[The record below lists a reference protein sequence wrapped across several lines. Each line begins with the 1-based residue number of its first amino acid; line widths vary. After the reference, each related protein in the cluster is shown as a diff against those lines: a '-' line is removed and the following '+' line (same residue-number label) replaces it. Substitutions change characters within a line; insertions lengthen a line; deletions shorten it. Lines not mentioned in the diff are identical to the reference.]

1 MSEYGRRSDKS
12 NRSDKTPSRRQQSA
26 KYTRTYSPSVK
37 RADAAPEE
45 ARPAVKRK
53 KRRSPL
59 KFAIGTLV
67 LTAVCTA
74 LIFAV
79 IFMAW
84 VNSSLK
90 GRTEVYI
97 DEFETAVSTELYYQ
111 DAETEEWVMYQT
123 LFMDGEDRIW
133 VGLDE
138 ISDHLEN
145 AAIAIED
152 KRFESHPG
160 VDLKSTVRAIVYTLT
175 GQSIQ
180 GGSTITQ
187 QTVKNVT
194 GDNQDTVLRKVK
206 EIYRALEMEKRY
218 EKDEILEAYLNEIFM
233 GQSCY
238 GVETASLRYFG
249 IHASELSIAQSA
261 SLISITN
268 NPSQFGPFEGEWSR
282 EQNRKRQMLVLEA
295 MLDQEMITEAEYT
308 AAVNEEVIFTN
319 GYSNVGTYHGEAIVD
334 TEELE
339 EESKPKPTSGYK
351 ARNSYFT
358 DAVIEDVAQALMDEF
373 GYNYET
379 AINKVY
385 GSGYKIYTTQ
395 NYEYQAIAEK
405 VYEDV
410 SNTPYSITKND
421 GSTEQLQGAM
431 TIIDPYTGYVV
442 AMVGGVGPKI
452 YDRGLNWATTYRPCG
467 SATKPISVYAPA
479 LDQGVITG
487 ASTVDDFPLWLLY
500 TSDDDDDTVD
510 PADPYKEGNPWPKN
524 DYSGFKGLSTIR
536 KALVRSMNTC
546 AVSVCNSLG
555 VWESY
560 DFMTSNLGFTTL
572 TQDDATAL
580 GAMAL
585 GGYSNGVT
593 TEEMAAAYA
602 AFVNEGIYT
611 KPRTF
616 TRVEDTNGRVVLENE
631 IDSHAAMKSSTAALM
646 NSILTDVVS
655 GGTGSGAYFSGMS
668 IAGKTGSTNELRD
681 RYFVGYTPYYV
692 GACWVGYES
701 NARISSGGTN
711 PAVNLWKKVME
722 EIHQD
727 LPNTGFFT
735 SSDLIK
741 VTVCSDSGMLAT
753 NLCEADPRGS
763 RARSEWVAVDNQP
776 QELCT
781 MHDGGHMLNYVRD
794 YFVNFPDVVAEDSDY
809 VQWGEPIGTPLDGSF
824 WPGMGFEDGEGYY
837 DVDEW
842 GNPIWIPGTPPEL
855 DDGTGEGDGTVD
867 NGGTGDDDSD
877 DEDGYSGEGDD
888 PNPDVSDFIQGLFG

>member
-1 MSEYGRRSDKS
+1 MRENDRRNSRGERSE
-12 NRSDKTPSRRQQSA
+12 NTPSRRQQSA
-26 KYTRTYSPSVK
+26 KYTKTYSP
-37 RADAAPEE
+37 APKGRPASAEE
-45 ARPAVKRK
+45 ARPTVKRK
-53 KRRSPL
+53 KRKAPW
-59 KFAIGTLV
+59 KFVIGTLV
-67 LTAVCTA
+67 LTAVCTV
-74 LIFAV
+74 LIFAI

-90 GRTEVYI
+90 GRAEVYI

-152 KRFESHPG
+152 KRFERHPG
-160 VDLKSTVRAIVYTLT
+160 VDLKSTIRAIVYTLS
-175 GQSIQ
+175 GRSIQ

-194 GDNQDTVLRKVK
+194 EDNQDTVLRKVT
-206 EIYRALEMEKRY
+206 EIYRALEMENRY
-218 EKDEILEAYLNEIFM
+218 EKDEILEAYLNEIFL
-233 GQSCY
+233 GQECY

-282 EQNRKRQMLVLEA
+282 EQNRKRQLLVLDA
-295 MLDQEMITEAEYT
+295 MLDQEMISEAEYE
-308 AAVNEEVIFTN
+308 AAVAEEVVFTN
-319 GYSNVGTYHGEAIVD
+319 GYSNTGNYYGEAIVD
-334 TEELE
+334 TEALE
-339 EESKPKPTSGYK
+339 EESKPQSTTSYTS
-351 ARNSYFT
+351 RNSYFT
-358 DAVIEDVAQALMDEF
+358 DAVIEDVAQALMDEY

-395 NYEYQAIAEK
+395 NYDYQQIAEK
-405 VYEDV
+405 VYEDL
-410 SNTPYSITKND
+410 SNTPYTITKND
-421 GSTEQLQGAM
+421 GTVEQLQGAM

-500 TSDDDDDTVD
+500 TGDDEDD
-510 PADPYKEGNPWPKN
+510 PLKEGTPWPKN

-546 AVSVCNSLG
+546 AVSVCNQLG

-585 GGYSNGVT
+585 GGYTNGVT

-616 TRVEDTNGRVVLENE
+616 TRVEDTNGNVVLEND

-655 GGTGSGAYFSGMS
+655 GGTGSGAYFSGMT
-668 IAGKTGSTNELRD
+668 IAGKTGSTNDLRD

-701 NARISSGGTN
+701 NARISSGGVN
-711 PAVNLWKKVME
+711 PAVALWKKVME

-727 LPNTGFFT
+727 LPNEKFF
-735 SSDLIK
+735 SCPDL
-741 VTVCSDSGMLAT
+741 VQVSVCSDSGMLAT
-753 NLCEADPRGS
+753 TLCETDPRGS
-763 RARSEWVAVDNQP
+763 RVRTEWVAVDNQP

-781 MHDGGHMLNYVRD
+781 MHTGGHMLNYTRD
-794 YFVNFPDVVAEDSDY
+794 YFVNFPDVVAEDSEY
-809 VQWGEPIGTPLDGSF
+809 VSWGEPIGTPLDGVL
-824 WPGMGFEDGEGYY
+824 WPGTGFGEDEGGYF

-842 GNPIWIPGTPPEL
+842 GNPIWVPGTPATPDSGTEP
-855 DDGTGEGDGTVD
+855 DDGGDTGGGDTTD
-867 NGGTGDDDSD
+867 DGGYTGNDDAP
-877 DEDGYSGEGDD
+877 GGWG
-888 PNPDVSDFIQGLFG
+888 DFIH

>member
-1 MSEYGRRSDKS
+1 MRENDRRNSRGERSE
-12 NRSDKTPSRRQQSA
+12 NTPSRRQQSA
-26 KYTRTYSPSVK
+26 KYTKTYSPAPKGRPAS
-37 RADAAPEE
+37 ADE
-45 ARPAVKRK
+45 ARPTVKRK
-53 KRRSPL
+53 KRKAPW

-67 LTAVCTA
+67 LTAVCTV
-74 LIFAV
+74 LIFAI

-90 GRTEVYI
+90 GRAEVYI

-133 VGLDE
+133 VSLDQ
-138 ISDHLEN
+138 IPDDLKK
-145 AAIAIED
+145 AAVAIED
-152 KRFESHPG
+152 KRFERHPG
-160 VDLKSTVRAIVYTLT
+160 VDLKSTIRAIVYTLT

-194 GDNQDTVLRKVK
+194 GDNQDTVLRKVT

-218 EKDEILEAYLNEIFM
+218 EKDEILEAYLNEIYM

-249 IHASELSIAQSA
+249 VHVDELSLAQCA

-282 EQNRKRQMLVLEA
+282 EQNRKRQLLVLDA
-295 MLDQEMITEAEYT
+295 MLDQEMISEAEYE
-308 AAVNEEVIFTN
+308 AAVAEEVVFTN
-319 GYSNVGTYHGEAIVD
+319 GYSNTGNHYGEAIVD
-334 TEELE
+334 TEALE
-339 EESKPKPTSGYK
+339 EESKPQSTTSYTS
-351 ARNSYFT
+351 RNSYFT
-358 DAVIEDVAQALMDEF
+358 DAVIEDVAQALMDEY

-395 NYEYQAIAEK
+395 NYDYQQIAEK
-405 VYEDV
+405 VYEDL
-410 SNTPYSITKND
+410 STTPYTIPKND
-421 GSTEQLQGAM
+421 GTVEQLQGAM

-500 TSDDDDDTVD
+500 TGDDEDD
-510 PADPYKEGNPWPKN
+510 PLKEGTPWPKN
-524 DYSGFKGLSTIR
+524 DYSGFKGLSTVR

-546 AVSVCNSLG
+546 AVSVCNQLG

-572 TQDDATAL
+572 TQDDATSL

-585 GGYSNGVT
+585 GGYTNGVT

-616 TRVEDTNGRVVLENE
+616 TRVEDTNGNVVLEND

-655 GGTGSGAYFSGMS
+655 GGTGSGAYFSGMT
-668 IAGKTGSTNELRD
+668 IAGKTGSTNDLRD

-701 NARISSGGTN
+701 NARISSGGVN
-711 PAVNLWKKVME
+711 PSVALWKKVME

-727 LPNTGFFT
+727 LPNEKFF
-735 SSDLIK
+735 SCPDL
-741 VTVCSDSGMLAT
+741 VQVSVCSDSGMLAT
-753 NLCEADPRGS
+753 TLCETDPRGS
-763 RARSEWVAVDNQP
+763 RVRTEWVAQDNQP

-781 MHDGGHMLNYVRD
+781 MHTGGHMLNYTRD
-794 YFVNFPDVVAEDSDY
+794 YFVNFPDVVAEDSQY
-809 VQWGEPIGTPLDGSF
+809 VAWGEPIGTPLDGML
-824 WPGMGFEDGEGYY
+824 WPGTGFGEDEGGYF

-842 GNPIWIPGTPPEL
+842 GNPIWVPGTPTTPDSGTEP
-855 DDGTGEGDGTVD
+855 DDGGDS
-867 NGGTGDDDSD
+867 GGGDTSDDGGYTGDDGGHSTP
-877 DEDGYSGEGDD
+877 GGWG
-888 PNPDVSDFIQGLFG
+888 DFIQ

>member
-1 MSEYGRRSDKS
+1 MRENDRRNSRGERSE
-12 NRSDKTPSRRQQSA
+12 KTPSRRQQSA
-26 KYTRTYSPSVK
+26 KYTRTYEPSSK
-37 RADAAPEE
+37 D
-45 ARPAVKRK
+45 RPAPAEEVRPTVKKKKRK
-53 KRRSPL
+53 SPW
-59 KFAIGTLV
+59 KFVIGTLV
-67 LTAVCTA
+67 LTAVCTV

-90 GRTEVYI
+90 GRAEVYI

-111 DAETEEWVMYQT
+111 DTETEEWVMYQT

-133 VGLDE
+133 VSLDQ
-138 ISDHLEN
+138 IPDDLKK

-152 KRFESHPG
+152 KRFERHPG
-160 VDLKSTVRAIVYTLT
+160 VDFKSTVRAIVYTLT
-175 GQSIQ
+175 GKSIQ

-218 EKDEILEAYLNEIFM
+218 EKDEILEAYLNEIYM

-249 IHASELSIAQSA
+249 VHVDELSLAQCA
-261 SLISITN
+261 SLISVTN

-282 EQNRKRQMLVLEA
+282 EQNRKRQMLVLDA
-295 MLDQEMITEAEYT
+295 MLDQEMISEAEYE
-308 AAVNEEVIFTN
+308 AAVAEEVVFTN
-319 GYSNVGTYHGEAIVD
+319 GYSNTGNYYGEAIVD
-334 TEELE
+334 TEALE
-339 EESKPKPTSGYK
+339 EENKPKPTTSYT

-358 DAVIEDVAQALMDEF
+358 DAVIEDVAQALMDEY

-395 NYEYQAIAEK
+395 NYEYQQIAEN
-405 VYEDV
+405 VYEDL
-410 SNTPYSITKND
+410 SNTPYTITKND
-421 GSTEQLQGAM
+421 GTVEQLQGAM
-431 TIIDPYTGYVV
+431 TIMDPYTGYVV

-479 LDQGVITG
+479 LDQGIITG

-500 TSDDDDDTVD
+500 TGDGGGDPDD
-510 PADPYKEGNPWPKN
+510 PRKEGTPWPKN

-546 AVSVCNSLG
+546 AVSVCNQLG

-585 GGYSNGVT
+585 GGYTNGVT
-593 TEEMAAAYA
+593 TEEMAAAYS

-611 KPRTF
+611 TPRTF
-616 TRVEDTNGRVVLENE
+616 TRVEDTNGNVVLENE

-655 GGTGSGAYFSGMS
+655 GGTGSGAYFSGMT
-668 IAGKTGSTNELRD
+668 IAGKTGSTNDLRD

-701 NARISSGGTN
+701 NARISSGGVN
-711 PAVNLWKKVME
+711 PSVALWKKVME

-727 LPNTGFFT
+727 LPNERFF
-735 SSDLIK
+735 SCPDL
-741 VTVCSDSGMLAT
+741 VQVSVCSDSGMLAT
-753 NLCEADPRGS
+753 TLCETDPRGS
-763 RARSEWVAVDNQP
+763 RVRSEWVAVDNQP

-781 MHDGGHMLNYVRD
+781 MHTGGHMLNYTRD
-794 YFVNFPDVVAEDSDY
+794 YFVNFPNVVAEDSQY
-809 VQWGEPIGTPLDGSF
+809 VPWGEPIGTPLDGTY
-824 WPGMGFEDGEGYY
+824 WPGTGFDEGEGGYY

-842 GNPIWIPGTPPEL
+842 GNPIWVPGTPTTPGSGTEPD
-855 DDGTGEGDGTVD
+855 DDGDTGG
-867 NGGTGDDDSD
+867 NTGNDPNST
-877 DEDGYSGEGDD
+877 D
-888 PNPDVSDFIQGLFG
+888 PNPDYSDFIRGLFG

>member
-1 MSEYGRRSDKS
+1 MRENDRRNSRGERSE
-12 NRSDKTPSRRQQSA
+12 NTPSRRQQSA
-26 KYTRTYSPSVK
+26 KYTKTYSPASK
-37 RADAAPEE
+37 GRTAPTEE
-45 ARPAVKRK
+45 TRPTVKRK
-53 KRRSPL
+53 KRKAPW

-67 LTAVCTA
+67 LTAVCTV

-84 VNSSLK
+84 INSSLK
-90 GRTEVYI
+90 GRAEVYI

-111 DAETEEWVMYQT
+111 DTETEEWVMYQT

-133 VGLDE
+133 VSLDQ
-138 ISDHLEN
+138 IPDDLKK

-160 VDLKSTVRAIVYTLT
+160 VDLKSTIRAIVYTLT

-194 GDNQDTVLRKVK
+194 GDNQDTVLRKVT
-206 EIYRALEMEKRY
+206 ESYRALEMEKRY
-218 EKDEILEAYLNEIFM
+218 EKDEILEAYLNEIYM

-249 IHASELSIAQSA
+249 VHVDELSLAQCA

-282 EQNRKRQMLVLEA
+282 EQNRKRQMLVLDA
-295 MLDQEMITEAEYT
+295 MLDQEMISEAEYE
-308 AAVNEEVIFTN
+308 AAVNEEVIYTN
-319 GYSNVGTYHGEAIVD
+319 GYSNTGNYYGEAIVD
-334 TEELE
+334 TEALE
-339 EESKPKPTSGYK
+339 EESKPQSTTSYTS
-351 ARNSYFT
+351 RNSYFT
-358 DAVIEDVAQALMDEF
+358 DAVIEDVAQALMDEY

-395 NYEYQAIAEK
+395 NYEYQQIAEK
-405 VYEDV
+405 VYEDL
-410 SNTPYSITKND
+410 SNTPYTITKND
-421 GSTEQLQGAM
+421 GTVEQLQGAM

-500 TSDDDDDTVD
+500 TGDDEDDPDD
-510 PADPYKEGNPWPKN
+510 PLKEGTPWPKN

-546 AVSVCNSLG
+546 AVSVCNQLG

-560 DFMTSNLGFTTL
+560 DFMTPNLGFTTL

-611 KPRTF
+611 TPRTF
-616 TRVEDTNGRVVLENE
+616 TRVEDTNGNVVLENE

-655 GGTGSGAYFSGMS
+655 GGTGSGAYFSGMT
-668 IAGKTGSTNELRD
+668 IAGKTGSTNDLRD

-701 NARISSGGTN
+701 NARISSGGVN
-711 PAVNLWKKVME
+711 PSVALWKKVME

-727 LPNTGFFT
+727 LPNEKFF
-735 SSDLIK
+735 SCPDL
-741 VTVCSDSGMLAT
+741 VQVSVCSDSGLLAT
-753 NLCEADPRGS
+753 TLCETDPRGS
-763 RARSEWVAVDNQP
+763 RVRTEWVAQDNQP

-781 MHDGGHMLNYVRD
+781 MHTGGHMLNYTRD
-794 YFVNFPDVVAEDSDY
+794 YFVNFPDVVAEDSEY
-809 VQWGEPIGTPLDGSF
+809 VSWGEPIGTPLDGVL
-824 WPGMGFEDGEGYY
+824 WPGTGFDEDEGGYY

-842 GNPIWIPGTPPEL
+842 GNPIWIPGTPTTP
-855 DDGTGEGDGTVD
+855 DSGTEPD
-867 NGGTGDDDSD
+867 NGGDTGGGDTTDDGGYTGDDGGHSAP
-877 DEDGYSGEGDD
+877 GGWGDF
-888 PNPDVSDFIQGLFG
+888 VQ

>member
-1 MSEYGRRSDKS
+1 MRENDRRNSRGERSE
-12 NRSDKTPSRRQQSA
+12 KTPSRRRQSA
-26 KYTRTYSPSVK
+26 KYTKTYSPAHKNRTVS
-37 RADAAPEE
+37 PEE
-45 ARPAVKRK
+45 AQPVVKRK
-53 KRRSPL
+53 KKKTPW

-67 LTAVCTA
+67 LTAVCTV
-74 LIFAV
+74 LVFAV

-84 VNSSLK
+84 INSSLK
-90 GRTEVYI
+90 GRAEVYI

-111 DAETEEWVMYQT
+111 DTETEEWVMYQT

-133 VGLDE
+133 VSLDQ
-138 ISDHLEN
+138 IPDDLKK

-160 VDLKSTVRAIVYTLT
+160 VDIKSTIRAIVYTLT
-175 GQSIQ
+175 GKSIQ

-194 GDNQDTVLRKVK
+194 GDNQDTVLRKVT

-218 EKDEILEAYLNEIFM
+218 EKDEILEAYLNEIYM

-249 IHASELSIAQSA
+249 VHVDELSLAQCA

-282 EQNRKRQMLVLEA
+282 EQNRKRQMLVLDA
-295 MLDQEMITEAEYT
+295 MLDQEMISEAEYE
-308 AAVNEEVIFTN
+308 AAVAEEVVYTN
-319 GYSNVGTYHGEAIVD
+319 GYSNTGNYYGEAIVD
-334 TEELE
+334 TEALE
-339 EESKPKPTSGYK
+339 EESKPQSTTSYTS
-351 ARNSYFT
+351 RNSYFT
-358 DAVIEDVAQALMDEF
+358 DAVIEDVAQALMDEY

-395 NYEYQAIAEK
+395 NYEYQQIAEK
-405 VYEDV
+405 VYEDL
-410 SNTPYSITKND
+410 SNTPYTITKND
-421 GSTEQLQGAM
+421 GTVEQLQGAM
-431 TIIDPYTGYVV
+431 TIMDPYTGHVV
-442 AMVGGVGPKI
+442 AMVGGVGPKL

-479 LDQGVITG
+479 LDQGIITG

-500 TSDDDDDTVD
+500 TGDDEEDEID
-510 PADPYKEGNPWPKN
+510 PNDPLKEGTPWPKN

-546 AVSVCNSLG
+546 AVSVCNQLG

-611 KPRTF
+611 TPRTF
-616 TRVEDTNGRVVLENE
+616 TRVEDTNGNVVLENE

-655 GGTGSGAYFSGMS
+655 GGTGSGAYFSGMT
-668 IAGKTGSTNELRD
+668 IAGKTGSTNDLRD

-701 NARISSGGTN
+701 NARISSGGVN
-711 PAVNLWKKVME
+711 PSVALWKKVME
-722 EIHQD
+722 EIHAD
-727 LPNTGFFT
+727 LPNEKFF
-735 SSDLIK
+735 SCPDL
-741 VTVCSDSGMLAT
+741 VQVSVCSDSGMLAT
-753 NLCEADPRGS
+753 TLCETDPRGS
-763 RARSEWVAVDNQP
+763 RVRSEWVAVDNQP

-781 MHDGGHMLNYVRD
+781 MHTGSHMLNYTRH
-794 YFVNFPDVVAEDSDY
+794 YFVNFPDVMAEDSQY
-809 VQWGEPIGTPLDGSF
+809 VQLGEPIGTPLSGIIWPDGS
-824 WPGMGFEDGEGYY
+824 GLGFGEDG
-837 DVDEW
+837 DVDEF
-842 GNPIWIPGTPPEL
+842 GNPILP
-855 DDGTGEGDGTVD
+855 
-867 NGGTGDDDSD
+867 NGGTTPDDGGATTPDAGGNGGYTGDDGGHSAP
-877 DEDGYSGEGDD
+877 GGWG
-888 PNPDVSDFIQGLFG
+888 DFIQ

>member
-1 MSEYGRRSDKS
+1 MSEYRRRDEGSS
-12 NRSDKTPSRRQQSA
+12 SRRQQSA
-26 KYTRTYSPSVK
+26 KHTRTYSSSPKGST
-37 RADAAPEE
+37 APAEE
-45 ARPAVKRK
+45 THPAVKRK
-53 KRRSPL
+53 KRKTPW
-59 KFAIGTLV
+59 KFVIGTLV
-67 LTAVCTA
+67 LTAACTA
-74 LIFAV
+74 LIFAF

-138 ISDHLEN
+138 IPQDLKD

-152 KRFESHPG
+152 KRFERHPG

-175 GQSIQ
+175 GKSVQ

-249 IHASELSIAQSA
+249 VHVNELSLAQCA

-282 EQNRKRQMLVLEA
+282 EQNRKRQLLVLDA
-295 MLDQEMITEAEYT
+295 MLDQDKITEEEYN
-308 AAVNEEVIFTN
+308 AAVAEEVIFTN
-319 GYSNVGTYHGEAIVD
+319 GYSNTGNYYGEAIVD
-334 TEELE
+334 TDELE
-339 EESKPKPTSGYK
+339 EEAKPAVTTAYK

-358 DAVIEDVAQALMDEF
+358 DAVIEDVAQALMDEY
-373 GYNYET
+373 GYDYDT

-405 VYEDV
+405 VYEDLG
-410 SNTPYSITKND
+410 NTPYTITKTD
-421 GSTEQLQGAM
+421 GTTEQLQGAM

-442 AMVGGVGPKI
+442 AMVGGVGEKI

-479 LDQGVITG
+479 LDAGVITG

-500 TSDDDDDTVD
+500 TGDDGGATD
-510 PADPYKEGNPWPKN
+510 PKDPFKEGTPWPKN
-524 DYSGFKGLSTIR
+524 DYSGFKGLSTVR

-546 AVSVCNSLG
+546 AVRVCNQLG

-585 GGYSNGVT
+585 GGYTNGVT

-602 AFVNEGIYT
+602 AFANEGIYT
-611 KPRTF
+611 RPRTF
-616 TRVEDTNGRVVLENE
+616 IRVEDTNGRVVLENE

-655 GGTGSGAYFSGMS
+655 GGTGSGAYFSGMT
-668 IAGKTGSTNELRD
+668 IAGKTGSTNDLRD

-701 NARISSGGTN
+701 NARISSGGVN
-711 PAVNLWKKVME
+711 PAVSLWKKVME
-722 EIHQD
+722 EIHSE
-727 LPNTGFFT
+727 LPNKKFFECP
-735 SSDLIK
+735 DLIQ
-741 VTVCSDSGMLAT
+741 VSVCSDSGMLAT
-753 NLCEADPRGS
+753 TLCEADSRGS
-763 RARSEWVAVDNQP
+763 RVRTEWVARDNQP

-781 MHDGGHMLNYVRD
+781 MHTGGHMLNYTRD
-794 YFVNFPDVVAEDSDY
+794 YFVNFPDVVAEDSQY
-809 VQWGEPIGTPLDGSF
+809 VSWGEPIGTPIDGMY
-824 WPGMGFEDGEGYY
+824 WPGMGFDEEDGFT

-842 GNPIWIPGTPPEL
+842 GNPISGGGTPAEPDE
-855 DDGTGEGDGTVD
+855 GED
-867 NGGTGDDDSD
+867 GTGDDPVTDPGSD
-877 DEDGYSGEGDD
+877 DDV
-888 PNPDVSDFIQGLFG
+888 PDVSDYLN

>member
-1 MSEYGRRSDKS
+1 MRENDRRNSRGERSE
-12 NRSDKTPSRRQQSA
+12 NTPSRRQQSA
-26 KYTRTYSPSVK
+26 KYTKTYSP
-37 RADAAPEE
+37 APKGRPASAEE
-45 ARPAVKRK
+45 ARPTVKRK
-53 KRRSPL
+53 KRKAPW
-59 KFAIGTLV
+59 KFVIGTLV
-67 LTAVCTA
+67 LTAVCTV
-74 LIFAV
+74 LIFAI

-90 GRTEVYI
+90 GRAEVYI

-152 KRFESHPG
+152 KRFERHPG
-160 VDLKSTVRAIVYTLT
+160 VDFKSTIRAIVYTLS
-175 GQSIQ
+175 GRSIQ

-194 GDNQDTVLRKVK
+194 EDNQDTVLRKVT
-206 EIYRALEMEKRY
+206 EIYRALEMENRY
-218 EKDEILEAYLNEIFM
+218 EKDEILEAYLNEIFL
-233 GQSCY
+233 GQECY

-282 EQNRKRQMLVLEA
+282 EQNRKRQLLVLDA
-295 MLDQEMITEAEYT
+295 MLDQEMISEAEYE
-308 AAVNEEVIFTN
+308 AAVAEEVVFTN
-319 GYSNVGTYHGEAIVD
+319 GYSNTGNYYGEAIVD
-334 TEELE
+334 TEALE
-339 EESKPKPTSGYK
+339 EESKPQSTTSYTS
-351 ARNSYFT
+351 RNSYFT
-358 DAVIEDVAQALMDEF
+358 DAVIEDVAQALMDEY

-395 NYEYQAIAEK
+395 NYDYQQIAEK
-405 VYEDV
+405 VYEDL
-410 SNTPYSITKND
+410 SNTPYTITKND
-421 GSTEQLQGAM
+421 GTVEQLQGAM

-500 TSDDDDDTVD
+500 TGDDEDD
-510 PADPYKEGNPWPKN
+510 PLKEGTPWPKN

-546 AVSVCNSLG
+546 AVSVCNQLG

-585 GGYSNGVT
+585 GGYTNGVT

-616 TRVEDTNGRVVLENE
+616 TRVEDTNGNVVLEND

-655 GGTGSGAYFSGMS
+655 GGTGSGAYFSGMT
-668 IAGKTGSTNELRD
+668 IAGKTGSTNDLRD

-701 NARISSGGTN
+701 NARISSGGVN
-711 PAVNLWKKVME
+711 PAVALWKKVME

-727 LPNTGFFT
+727 LPNEKFF
-735 SSDLIK
+735 SCPDL
-741 VTVCSDSGMLAT
+741 VQVSVCSDSGMLAT
-753 NLCEADPRGS
+753 TLCETDPRGS
-763 RARSEWVAVDNQP
+763 RVRTEWVAVDNQP

-781 MHDGGHMLNYVRD
+781 MHTGGHMLNYTRD
-794 YFVNFPDVVAEDSDY
+794 YFVNFPDVVAEDSEY
-809 VQWGEPIGTPLDGSF
+809 VSWGEPIGTPLDGVL
-824 WPGMGFEDGEGYY
+824 WPGTGFGEDEGGYF

-842 GNPIWIPGTPPEL
+842 GNPIWVPGTPTQP
-855 DDGTGEGDGTVD
+855 D
-867 NGGTGDDDSD
+867 GDDDTTGDNTPSPTGPTD
-877 DEDGYSGEGDD
+877 GNGDE
-888 PNPDVSDFIQGLFG
+888 PTDVDDFIQQASALFN

>member
-1 MSEYGRRSDKS
+1 MRENDRRNSRGERSE
-12 NRSDKTPSRRQQSA
+12 NTPSRRQQSA
-26 KYTRTYSPSVK
+26 KYTKTYSP
-37 RADAAPEE
+37 APKGRPASAEE
-45 ARPAVKRK
+45 ARPTVKRK
-53 KRRSPL
+53 KRKAPW
-59 KFAIGTLV
+59 KFVIGTLV
-67 LTAVCTA
+67 LTAVCTV
-74 LIFAV
+74 LIFAI

-90 GRTEVYI
+90 GRAEVYI

-133 VGLDE
+133 VSLDQ
-138 ISDHLEN
+138 IPQDLKD

-152 KRFESHPG
+152 KRFERHPG
-160 VDLKSTVRAIVYTLT
+160 VDFKSTIRAIVYTLT

-194 GDNQDTVLRKVK
+194 GDNQDTVLRKVT

-218 EKDEILEAYLNEIFM
+218 EKDEILEAYLNEIYM

-249 IHASELSIAQSA
+249 VHVDELSLAQCA

-268 NPSQFGPFEGEWSR
+268 NPSQFGPFESEWSR
-282 EQNRKRQMLVLEA
+282 EQNRKRQLLVLDA
-295 MLDQEMITEAEYT
+295 MLDQEMISEAEYE
-308 AAVNEEVIFTN
+308 AAVAEEVVFTN
-319 GYSNVGTYHGEAIVD
+319 GYSNVGTYNGEAIVD

-339 EESKPKPTSGYK
+339 EESRPTATTSYK

-358 DAVIEDVAQALMDEF
+358 DAVIEDVAEALMDEY
-373 GYNYET
+373 GYDYTT

-395 NYEYQAIAEK
+395 NYEYQQIAEK

-410 SNTPYSITKND
+410 SNTPYSITKTD
-421 GSTEQLQGAM
+421 GTVEQLQGAM
-431 TIIDPYTGYVV
+431 TIMDPYTGYVV

-479 LDQGVITG
+479 LDAGVITG
-487 ASTVDDFPLWLLY
+487 ASTVDDYPLWLLY
-500 TSDDDDDTVD
+500 TGDGE
-510 PADPYKEGNPWPKN
+510 ADPNDPLKEGTPWPKN
-524 DYSGFKGLSTIR
+524 DYSGFKGLSTVR

-546 AVSVCNSLG
+546 AVSVCNALG

-593 TEEMAAAYA
+593 TEEMAAAYC

-616 TRVEDTNGRVVLENE
+616 TRVEDADGRVVLENE
-631 IDSHAAMKSSTAALM
+631 IESRAAMKSSTAALM

-668 IAGKTGSTNELRD
+668 IAGKTGSTNDLRD

-701 NARISSGGTN
+701 NARISSGGVN
-711 PAVNLWKKVME
+711 PSVALWKKVME
-722 EIHQD
+722 EIHAD
-727 LPNTGFFT
+727 LPNEKFF
-735 SSDLIK
+735 SCPDL
-741 VTVCSDSGMLAT
+741 VQVSVCSDSGMLAT
-753 NLCEADPRGS
+753 TLCEADPRGS
-763 RARSEWVAVDNQP
+763 RVRTEWVAVDNQP

-781 MHDGGHMLNYVRD
+781 MHTGGHMLNYTRN
-794 YFVNFPDVVAEDSDY
+794 YFVNFPDVMAEDSQY
-809 VQWGEPIGTPLDGSF
+809 VQLGEPIGTPLSGVVWPDGS
-824 WPGMGFEDGEGYY
+824 GLGFGEDG
-837 DVDEW
+837 DVDEF
-842 GNPIWIPGTPPEL
+842 GNPIFP
-855 DDGTGEGDGTVD
+855 
-867 NGGTGDDDSD
+867 NGGTTPDVDDPSAPDDGGNGGYTGDDGGHSAP
-877 DEDGYSGEGDD
+877 GGWG
-888 PNPDVSDFIQGLFG
+888 DFIQ

>member
-1 MSEYGRRSDKS
+1 MRENDRRNSRGERSE
-12 NRSDKTPSRRQQSA
+12 NTPSRRQQSA
-26 KYTRTYSPSVK
+26 KYTKTYSPASK
-37 RADAAPEE
+37 GRTAPTEE
-45 ARPAVKRK
+45 TRPTVKRK
-53 KRRSPL
+53 KRKAPW

-67 LTAVCTA
+67 LTAVCTV
-74 LIFAV
+74 LIFAI

-84 VNSSLK
+84 INSSLK
-90 GRTEVYI
+90 GRAEVYI

-133 VGLDE
+133 VSLDQ
-138 ISDHLEN
+138 IPDDLKK

-152 KRFESHPG
+152 KRFERHPG
-160 VDLKSTVRAIVYTLT
+160 VDLKSTIRAIVYTLT

-194 GDNQDTVLRKVK
+194 GDNQDTVLRKVT

-218 EKDEILEAYLNEIFM
+218 EKDEILEAYLNEIYM

-249 IHASELSIAQSA
+249 VHVDELSLAQCA

-282 EQNRKRQMLVLEA
+282 EQNRKRQMLVLDA
-295 MLDQEMITEAEYT
+295 MLDQEMISEAEYE
-308 AAVNEEVIFTN
+308 AAVNEEVIYTN
-319 GYSNVGTYHGEAIVD
+319 GYSNTGNYYGEAIVD
-334 TEELE
+334 TEALE
-339 EESKPKPTSGYK
+339 EESKPQSTTSYTS
-351 ARNSYFT
+351 RNSYFT
-358 DAVIEDVAQALMDEF
+358 DAVIEDVAQALMDEY

-395 NYEYQAIAEK
+395 NYEYQQIAEK
-405 VYEDV
+405 VYEDL
-410 SNTPYSITKND
+410 SNTPYTITKND
-421 GSTEQLQGAM
+421 GTVEQLQGAM
-431 TIIDPYTGYVV
+431 TIMDPYTGHVV
-442 AMVGGVGPKI
+442 AMVGGVGPKL

-479 LDQGVITG
+479 LDQGIITG

-500 TSDDDDDTVD
+500 TGDDEEDEID
-510 PADPYKEGNPWPKN
+510 PNDPLKEGTPWPKN

-546 AVSVCNSLG
+546 AVSVCNQLG

-611 KPRTF
+611 TPRTF
-616 TRVEDTNGRVVLENE
+616 TRVEDTNGNVVLENE

-655 GGTGSGAYFSGMS
+655 GGTGSGAYFSGMT
-668 IAGKTGSTNELRD
+668 IAGKTGSTNDLRD

-701 NARISSGGTN
+701 NARISSGGVN
-711 PAVNLWKKVME
+711 PSVALWKKVME

-727 LPNTGFFT
+727 LPNEKFF
-735 SSDLIK
+735 SCPDL
-741 VTVCSDSGMLAT
+741 VQVSVCSDSGLLAT
-753 NLCEADPRGS
+753 TLCETDPRGS
-763 RARSEWVAVDNQP
+763 RVRTEWVAQDNQP

-781 MHDGGHMLNYVRD
+781 MHTGGHMLNYTRD
-794 YFVNFPDVVAEDSDY
+794 YFVNFPDVVAEDSQY
-809 VQWGEPIGTPLDGSF
+809 VAWGEPIGTPLDGMF
-824 WPGMGFEDGEGYY
+824 WPGTGFGEDEGGYF

-842 GNPIWIPGTPPEL
+842 GNPIWIPGTPTTPDNGTEP
-855 DDGTGEGDGTVD
+855 DDGGDTGG
-867 NGGTGDDDSD
+867 NTGNDPNST
-877 DEDGYSGEGDD
+877 D
-888 PNPDVSDFIQGLFG
+888 PNPDYSDFIRGLFG

>member
-1 MSEYGRRSDKS
+1 MRENDRRNSRGERSE
-12 NRSDKTPSRRQQSA
+12 NTPSRRQQSA
-26 KYTRTYSPSVK
+26 KYTKTYSP
-37 RADAAPEE
+37 APKGRPASAEE
-45 ARPAVKRK
+45 ARPTVKRK
-53 KRRSPL
+53 KRKAPW
-59 KFAIGTLV
+59 KFVIGTLV
-67 LTAVCTA
+67 LTAVCTV
-74 LIFAV
+74 LIFAI

-90 GRTEVYI
+90 GRAEVYI

-152 KRFESHPG
+152 KRFERHPG
-160 VDLKSTVRAIVYTLT
+160 VDFKSTIRAIVYTLS
-175 GQSIQ
+175 GRSIQ

-194 GDNQDTVLRKVK
+194 EDNQDTVLRKVT
-206 EIYRALEMEKRY
+206 EIYRALEMENRY
-218 EKDEILEAYLNEIFM
+218 EKDEILEAYLNEIFL
-233 GQSCY
+233 GQECY

-282 EQNRKRQMLVLEA
+282 EQNRKRQLLVLDA
-295 MLDQEMITEAEYT
+295 MLDQEMISEAEYE
-308 AAVNEEVIFTN
+308 AAVAEEVVFTN
-319 GYSNVGTYHGEAIVD
+319 GYSNTGNYYGEAIVD
-334 TEELE
+334 TEALE
-339 EESKPKPTSGYK
+339 EESKPQSTTSYTS
-351 ARNSYFT
+351 RNSYFT
-358 DAVIEDVAQALMDEF
+358 DAVIEDVAQALMDEY

-395 NYEYQAIAEK
+395 NYDYQQIAEK
-405 VYEDV
+405 VYEDL
-410 SNTPYSITKND
+410 SNTPYTITKND
-421 GSTEQLQGAM
+421 GTVEQLQGAM

-500 TSDDDDDTVD
+500 TGDDEDD
-510 PADPYKEGNPWPKN
+510 PLKEGTPWPKN

-546 AVSVCNSLG
+546 AVSVCNQLG

-585 GGYSNGVT
+585 GGYTNGVT

-616 TRVEDTNGRVVLENE
+616 TRVEDTNGNVVLEND

-655 GGTGSGAYFSGMS
+655 GGTGSGAYFSGMT
-668 IAGKTGSTNELRD
+668 IAGKTGSTNDLRD

-701 NARISSGGTN
+701 NARISSGGVN
-711 PAVNLWKKVME
+711 PAVALWKKVME

-727 LPNTGFFT
+727 LPNEKFF
-735 SSDLIK
+735 SCPDL
-741 VTVCSDSGMLAT
+741 VQVSVCSDSGMLAT
-753 NLCEADPRGS
+753 TLCETDPRGS
-763 RARSEWVAVDNQP
+763 RVRTEWVAVDNQP

-781 MHDGGHMLNYVRD
+781 MHTGGHMLNYTRD
-794 YFVNFPDVVAEDSDY
+794 YFVNFPDVVAEDSEY
-809 VQWGEPIGTPLDGSF
+809 VSWGEPIGTPLDGVL
-824 WPGMGFEDGEGYY
+824 WPGTGFGEDEGGYF

-842 GNPIWIPGTPPEL
+842 GNPIWVPGTPATP
-855 DDGTGEGDGTVD
+855 DSGTV
-867 NGGTGDDDSD
+867 
-877 DEDGYSGEGDD
+877 GDD
-888 PNPDVSDFIQGLFG
+888 PQSGNTTGGNNGESGYQGGGNASAPETSPDLSDFIS

>member
-1 MSEYGRRSDKS
+1 MRENDRRNSRGERSE
-12 NRSDKTPSRRQQSA
+12 NTPSRRQQSA
-26 KYTRTYSPSVK
+26 KYTKTYSP
-37 RADAAPEE
+37 APKGRPASAEE
-45 ARPAVKRK
+45 ARPTVKRK
-53 KRRSPL
+53 KRKAPW
-59 KFAIGTLV
+59 KFVIGTLV
-67 LTAVCTA
+67 LTAVCTV
-74 LIFAV
+74 LIFAI

-90 GRTEVYI
+90 GRAEVYI

-152 KRFESHPG
+152 KRFERHPG
-160 VDLKSTVRAIVYTLT
+160 VDFKSTIRAIVYTLS
-175 GQSIQ
+175 GRSIQ

-194 GDNQDTVLRKVK
+194 EDNQDTVLRKVT
-206 EIYRALEMEKRY
+206 EIYRALEMENRY
-218 EKDEILEAYLNEIFM
+218 EKDEILEAYLNEIFL
-233 GQSCY
+233 GQECY

-282 EQNRKRQMLVLEA
+282 EQNRKRQLLVLDA
-295 MLDQEMITEAEYT
+295 MLDQEMISEAEYE
-308 AAVNEEVIFTN
+308 AAVAEEVVFTN
-319 GYSNVGTYHGEAIVD
+319 GYSNTGNYYGEAIVD
-334 TEELE
+334 TEALE
-339 EESKPKPTSGYK
+339 EESKPQSTTSYTS
-351 ARNSYFT
+351 RNSYFT
-358 DAVIEDVAQALMDEF
+358 DAVIEDVAQALMDEY

-395 NYEYQAIAEK
+395 NYDYQQIAEK
-405 VYEDV
+405 VYEDL
-410 SNTPYSITKND
+410 SNTPYTITKND
-421 GSTEQLQGAM
+421 GTVEQLQGAM

-500 TSDDDDDTVD
+500 TGDDEDD
-510 PADPYKEGNPWPKN
+510 PLKEGTPWPKN

-546 AVSVCNSLG
+546 AVSVCNQLG

-585 GGYSNGVT
+585 GGYTNGVT

-616 TRVEDTNGRVVLENE
+616 TRVEDTNGNVVLEND

-655 GGTGSGAYFSGMS
+655 GGTGSGAYFSGMT
-668 IAGKTGSTNELRD
+668 IAGKTGSTNDLRD

-701 NARISSGGTN
+701 NARISSGGVN
-711 PAVNLWKKVME
+711 PAVALWKKVME

-727 LPNTGFFT
+727 LPNEKFF
-735 SSDLIK
+735 SCPDL
-741 VTVCSDSGMLAT
+741 VQVSVCSDSGMLAT
-753 NLCEADPRGS
+753 TLCETDPRGS
-763 RARSEWVAVDNQP
+763 RVRTEWVAVDNQP

-781 MHDGGHMLNYVRD
+781 MHTGGHMLNYTRD
-794 YFVNFPDVVAEDSDY
+794 YFVNFPDVVAEDSEY
-809 VQWGEPIGTPLDGSF
+809 VSWGEPIGTPLDGVL
-824 WPGMGFEDGEGYY
+824 WPGTGFGEDEGGYF

-842 GNPIWIPGTPPEL
+842 GNPIWVPGTPATPDSGTEP
-855 DDGTGEGDGTVD
+855 DDGGDTGGGDTTD
-867 NGGTGDDDSD
+867 DGGYTGNDDAP
-877 DEDGYSGEGDD
+877 GGWG
-888 PNPDVSDFIQGLFG
+888 DFIH

>member
-1 MSEYGRRSDKS
+1 MRENDRRNSRGERSE
-12 NRSDKTPSRRQQSA
+12 NTPSRRQQSA
-26 KYTRTYSPSVK
+26 KYTKTYSPASK
-37 RADAAPEE
+37 GRATPAEE
-45 ARPAVKRK
+45 ARPTVKRK
-53 KRRSPL
+53 KRKAPW
-59 KFAIGTLV
+59 KFVIGTLV
-67 LTAVCTA
+67 LTAVCTV
-74 LIFAV
+74 LIFAI

-90 GRTEVYI
+90 GRAEVYI

-133 VGLDE
+133 VSLDQ
-138 ISDHLEN
+138 IPDDLKK
-145 AAIAIED
+145 AAVAIED
-152 KRFESHPG
+152 KRFERHPG
-160 VDLKSTVRAIVYTLT
+160 VDLKSTIRAIVYTLT

-194 GDNQDTVLRKVK
+194 GDNQDTVLRKVT

-218 EKDEILEAYLNEIFM
+218 EKDEILEAYLNEIYM

-249 IHASELSIAQSA
+249 VHVDELSLAQCA

-282 EQNRKRQMLVLEA
+282 EQNRKRQLLVLDA
-295 MLDQEMITEAEYT
+295 MLDQEMISEAEYE
-308 AAVNEEVIFTN
+308 AAVAEEVVFTN
-319 GYSNVGTYHGEAIVD
+319 GYSNTGNHYGEAIVD
-334 TEELE
+334 TEALE
-339 EESKPKPTSGYK
+339 EESKPQSTTSYTS
-351 ARNSYFT
+351 RNSYFT
-358 DAVIEDVAQALMDEF
+358 DAVIEDVAQALMDEY

-395 NYEYQAIAEK
+395 NYDYQQIAEK
-405 VYEDV
+405 VYEDL
-410 SNTPYSITKND
+410 SNTPYTITKND
-421 GSTEQLQGAM
+421 GTVEQLQGAM

-500 TSDDDDDTVD
+500 TGDDEDD
-510 PADPYKEGNPWPKN
+510 PLKEGTPWPKN

-546 AVSVCNSLG
+546 AVSVCNQLG

-572 TQDDATAL
+572 IQDDATAL

-585 GGYSNGVT
+585 GGYTNGVT

-616 TRVEDTNGRVVLENE
+616 TRVEDTNGNVVLEND

-655 GGTGSGAYFSGMS
+655 GGTGSGAYFSGMT
-668 IAGKTGSTNELRD
+668 IAGKTGSTNDLRD

-701 NARISSGGTN
+701 NARISSGGVN
-711 PAVNLWKKVME
+711 PAVALWKKVME

-727 LPNTGFFT
+727 LPNEKFF
-735 SSDLIK
+735 SCPDL
-741 VTVCSDSGMLAT
+741 VQVSVCSDSGMLAT
-753 NLCEADPRGS
+753 TLCETDPRGS
-763 RARSEWVAVDNQP
+763 RVRTEWVAVDNQP

-781 MHDGGHMLNYVRD
+781 MHTGGHMLNYTRD
-794 YFVNFPDVVAEDSDY
+794 YFVNFPDVVAEDSEY
-809 VQWGEPIGTPLDGSF
+809 VSWGEPIGTPLDGVL
-824 WPGMGFEDGEGYY
+824 WPGTGFDEDEGGYF

-842 GNPIWIPGTPPEL
+842 GNPIWVPGTPATP
-855 DDGTGEGDGTVD
+855 DSGTV
-867 NGGTGDDDSD
+867 
-877 DEDGYSGEGDD
+877 GDD
-888 PNPDVSDFIQGLFG
+888 PQSGNTTGGNNGESGYQGGGNASAPETSPDLSDFIS

>member
-1 MSEYGRRSDKS
+1 MRENDRRNSRGERSE
-12 NRSDKTPSRRQQSA
+12 KTPSRRRQSA
-26 KYTRTYSPSVK
+26 KYTKTYSPAHKS
-37 RADAAPEE
+37 RTGSPEE
-45 ARPAVKRK
+45 AQPVVKRK
-53 KRRSPL
+53 KKKTPW

-67 LTAVCTA
+67 LTAVCTV

-84 VNSSLK
+84 INSSLK
-90 GRTEVYI
+90 GRAEVYI

-111 DAETEEWVMYQT
+111 DTETEEWVMYQT

-133 VGLDE
+133 VSLDQ
-138 ISDHLEN
+138 IPDDLKK

-152 KRFESHPG
+152 KRFERHPG
-160 VDLKSTVRAIVYTLT
+160 VDIKSTIRAIVYTLT
-175 GQSIQ
+175 GKSIQ

-194 GDNQDTVLRKVK
+194 GDNQDTVLRKVT
-206 EIYRALEMEKRY
+206 EIYRALEMENRY

-233 GQSCY
+233 GQECY

-249 IHASELSIAQSA
+249 VHVNELSLAQCA

-282 EQNRKRQMLVLEA
+282 EQNRKRQMLVLGA
-295 MLDQEMITEAEYT
+295 MLDQEMISQAEYD
-308 AAVNEEVIFTN
+308 AAVAEEVIYTN
-319 GYSNVGTYHGEAIVD
+319 GYSNTGNYYGEAIVD
-334 TEELE
+334 TEELAE
-339 EESKPKPTSGYK
+339 EAKPAVTTSYT

-358 DAVIEDVAQALMDEF
+358 DAVIEDVAQALMDEY
-373 GYNYET
+373 GYDYTT

-395 NYEYQAIAEK
+395 NYDYQQIAEK

-410 SNTPYSITKND
+410 NNTPYTITKTD
-421 GSTEQLQGAM
+421 GSKEQLQGAM
-431 TIIDPYTGYVV
+431 TIMDPYTGYVV

-479 LDQGVITG
+479 LDAGIING

-500 TSDDDDDTVD
+500 TGEDDEVD
-510 PADPYKEGNPWPKN
+510 PDDPLKEGTPWPKN
-524 DYSGFKGLSTIR
+524 DYSGFKGLSTVR

-546 AVSVCNSLG
+546 AVSVCNQLG

-585 GGYSNGVT
+585 GGYTNGVT
-593 TEEMAAAYA
+593 TEEMAAAYC
-602 AFVNEGIYT
+602 AFANEGIYT
-611 KPRTF
+611 TPRTF
-616 TRVEDTNGRVVLENE
+616 IRVEDTNGNVVLENE
-631 IDSHAAMKSSTAALM
+631 IDSHAAMKSSTAAIM

-655 GGTGSGAYFSGMS
+655 GGTGSGAYFSGMT
-668 IAGKTGSTNELRD
+668 IAGKTGSTNDLRD

-701 NARISSGGTN
+701 NAKISSGGVN
-711 PAVNLWKKVME
+711 PAVALWKKVME
-722 EIHQD
+722 EIHAD
-727 LPNTGFFT
+727 LPNEKFF
-735 SSDLIK
+735 SCPDLVQ

-753 NLCEADPRGS
+753 TLCEADSRGS
-763 RARSEWVAVDNQP
+763 RARTEWVAVDNQP

-781 MHDGGHMLNYVRD
+781 MHTGGHMLNYSRN
-794 YFVNFPDVVAEDSDY
+794 YFVNFPDVVAEDSQY
-809 VQWGEPIGTPLDGSF
+809 VSWGEPIGTPLDGMF
-824 WPGMGFEDGEGYY
+824 WPGTGFDEGAGGYY

-842 GNPIWIPGTPPEL
+842 GNPIWIPGTPTTP
-855 DDGTGEGDGTVD
+855 DSGTEPD
-867 NGGTGDDDSD
+867 NGGDTTGGDNTTGDGGYTGNDDAP
-877 DEDGYSGEGDD
+877 GGWG
-888 PNPDVSDFIQGLFG
+888 DFIH

>member
-1 MSEYGRRSDKS
+1 MSEYRGRDEGR
-12 NRSDKTPSRRQQSA
+12 TPSHRQQSA
-26 KYTRTYSPSVK
+26 KYTRTYTPSSKKAETPHENNTVAHPK
-37 RADAAPEE
+37 
-45 ARPAVKRK
+45 KRK
-53 KRRSPL
+53 KSRWG
-59 KFAIGTLV
+59 FVIGTLV
-67 LTAVCTA
+67 LTAACTA
-74 LIFAV
+74 LIFAL

-90 GRTEVYI
+90 GRAEVYI

-138 ISDHLEN
+138 IPDHLEK

-152 KRFESHPG
+152 KRFERHPG
-160 VDLKSTVRAIVYTLT
+160 VDIKSTIRAIVYTLT
-175 GQSIQ
+175 GKSIQ

-194 GDNQDTVLRKVK
+194 GDNQDTVLRKVT
-206 EIYRALEMEKRY
+206 EIYRALELEKRY

-233 GQSCY
+233 GQECY

-249 IHASELSIAQSA
+249 VHVKELSLAQCA

-268 NPSQFGPFEGEWSR
+268 NPSQFGPFESDWSR
-282 EQNRKRQMLVLEA
+282 EQNRKRQLLVLDA
-295 MLDQEMITEAEYT
+295 MLDQKMITEAEYE
-308 AAVNEEVIFTN
+308 AAVNEEVVFTN
-319 GYSNVGTYHGEAIVD
+319 GHSNVGTYHGEAIVD
-334 TEELE
+334 TSDLE
-339 EESKPKPTSGYK
+339 EEAVPASTTAYK

-358 DAVIEDVAQALMDEF
+358 DAVIEDVAQALMDEY
-373 GYNYET
+373 GYDYTT

-395 NYEYQAIAEK
+395 NYEYQQIAEK

-410 SNTPYSITKND
+410 SNTPYSITKTD
-421 GSTEQLQGAM
+421 GTTEQLQGAM

-442 AMVGGVGPKI
+442 AMVGGVGEKV
-452 YDRGLNWATTYRPCG
+452 YDRGLNWATTVRPCG

-500 TSDDDDDTVD
+500 TGEENRVD
-510 PADPYKEGNPWPKN
+510 PADPYKEGTPWPKN
-524 DYSGFKGLSTIR
+524 DYSGFKGLSTVR

-546 AVSVCNSLG
+546 AVSVCNQLG

-585 GGYSNGVT
+585 GGYTRGVT
-593 TEEMAAAYA
+593 TEEMAAAYG

-611 KPRTF
+611 TPRTF

-631 IDSHAAMKSSTAALM
+631 IQSHAAMKSSTAALM

-655 GGTGSGAYFSGMS
+655 GGTGSGAYFSGMT
-668 IAGKTGSTNELRD
+668 IAGKTGSTNDLRD

-711 PAVNLWKKVME
+711 PAVALWKKVMQ

-727 LPNTGFFT
+727 LPNTAFFT
-735 SSDLIK
+735 SPDLIQ
-741 VTVCSDSGMLAT
+741 VTVCSDSGQLAT
-753 NLCEADPRGS
+753 TLCEADPRGS
-763 RARSEWVAVDNQP
+763 RARTEWVAVDNQP

-781 MHDGGHMLNYVRD
+781 MHTGGHTLNYTRN
-794 YFVNFPDVVAEDSDY
+794 YFVNFPDVVAEDSQY
-809 VQWGEPIGTPLDGSF
+809 VSWGEPIGTPLDGVY
-824 WPGMGFEDGEGYY
+824 WPGTGFDEEDGFIDPDDPFYTPTDPEE
-837 DVDEW
+837 DDTTTTPDPD
-842 GNPIWIPGTPPEL
+842 GNSN
-855 DDGTGEGDGTVD
+855 DTGEG
-867 NGGTGDDDSD
+867 NGGVT
-877 DEDGYSGEGDD
+877 
-888 PNPDVSDFIQGLFG
+888 DVSDYIRGLFN

>member
-1 MSEYGRRSDKS
+1 MRENDRRNSRGERSE
-12 NRSDKTPSRRQQSA
+12 NTPSRRQQSA
-26 KYTRTYSPSVK
+26 KYTKAYSP
-37 RADAAPEE
+37 APKGRPASAEE
-45 ARPAVKRK
+45 ARPTVKRK
-53 KRRSPL
+53 KRKAPW

-67 LTAVCTA
+67 LTAVCTV
-74 LIFAV
+74 LIFAI

-90 GRTEVYI
+90 GRAEVYI

-160 VDLKSTVRAIVYTLT
+160 VDLKSTIRAIVYTLS
-175 GQSIQ
+175 GKSIQ

-194 GDNQDTVLRKVK
+194 EDNQDTVLRKVT

-218 EKDEILEAYLNEIFM
+218 EKDEILEAYLNEIFL
-233 GQSCY
+233 GQECY

-282 EQNRKRQMLVLEA
+282 EQNRKRQLLVLDA
-295 MLDQEMITEAEYT
+295 MLDQEMISEAEYE
-308 AAVNEEVIFTN
+308 AAVAEEVVFTN
-319 GYSNVGTYHGEAIVD
+319 GYSNTGNYYGEAIVD
-334 TEELE
+334 TSDLE
-339 EESKPKPTSGYK
+339 EEAKPTVSSGYTS
-351 ARNSYFT
+351 RNSYFT
-358 DAVIEDVAQALMDEF
+358 DAVIEDVAQALMDEY

-395 NYEYQAIAEK
+395 NYEYQQIAEK
-405 VYEDV
+405 VYEDL
-410 SNTPYSITKND
+410 SNTPYTITKND
-421 GSTEQLQGAM
+421 GTVEQLQGAM

-500 TSDDDDDTVD
+500 TGDGEDDPDD
-510 PADPYKEGNPWPKN
+510 PLKEGTPWPKN

-546 AVSVCNSLG
+546 AVSVCNQLG

-611 KPRTF
+611 TPRTF
-616 TRVEDTNGRVVLENE
+616 TRVEDTNGNVVLENE

-655 GGTGSGAYFSGMS
+655 GGTGSGAYFSGMT
-668 IAGKTGSTNELRD
+668 IAGKTGSTNDLRD

-701 NARISSGGTN
+701 NARISSGGVN
-711 PAVNLWKKVME
+711 PAVALWKKVME

-727 LPNTGFFT
+727 LPNKKFF
-735 SSDLIK
+735 SCPDL
-741 VTVCSDSGMLAT
+741 VQVSVCSDSGMLAT
-753 NLCEADPRGS
+753 TLCEADPRGS
-763 RARSEWVAVDNQP
+763 RVRTEWVAQDNQP

-781 MHDGGHMLNYVRD
+781 MHTGGHMLNYTRD
-794 YFVNFPDVVAEDSDY
+794 YFVNFPDVVAEDSEY
-809 VQWGEPIGTPLDGSF
+809 VAWGEPIGTPLDGML
-824 WPGMGFEDGEGYY
+824 WPGTGFGEDEGGYF

-842 GNPIWIPGTPPEL
+842 GNPIWVPGTPTTP
-855 DDGTGEGDGTVD
+855 DSGTVGND
-867 NGGTGDDDSD
+867 PQNGNTTGGNNGES
-877 DEDGYSGEGDD
+877 GYQGGGNASAPETS
-888 PNPDVSDFIQGLFG
+888 PDLSDFIS

>member
-1 MSEYGRRSDKS
+1 MRENDRRNSRGERSE
-12 NRSDKTPSRRQQSA
+12 NTPTRRQQSA
-26 KYTRTYSPSVK
+26 KYTRTYEPSSK
-37 RADAAPEE
+37 G
-45 ARPAVKRK
+45 RPAPAEEVRTPVKKKKRK
-53 KRRSPL
+53 SPW
-59 KFAIGTLV
+59 KFAIGTLA
-67 LTAVCTA
+67 LTAVCTV
-74 LIFAV
+74 LIFAI

-97 DEFETAVSTELYYQ
+97 DEFETKVSTELYYQ

-133 VGLDE
+133 VDLDE

-160 VDLKSTVRAIVYTLT
+160 VDFKSTIRAIVYTLS
-175 GQSIQ
+175 GKSIQ

-194 GDNQDTVLRKVK
+194 EDNQDTVLRKVT

-218 EKDEILEAYLNEIFM
+218 EKDEILEAYLNEIFL
-233 GQSCY
+233 GQECY

-268 NPSQFGPFEGEWSR
+268 NPSQFGPFESEWSR
-282 EQNRKRQMLVLEA
+282 EQNRKRQLLVLDA
-295 MLDQEMITEAEYT
+295 MLDQEMITEAEYN
-308 AAVNEEVIFTN
+308 AAVAEEVVYTN
-319 GYSNVGTYHGEAIVD
+319 GYSNTGNYYGEAIVD

-339 EESKPKPTSGYK
+339 EESRPTATTSYK

-358 DAVIEDVAQALMDEF
+358 DAVIEDVAQALMDEY
-373 GYNYET
+373 GYDYTT

-395 NYEYQAIAEK
+395 NYEYQQIAEK

-410 SNTPYSITKND
+410 SNTPYSITKTD
-421 GSTEQLQGAM
+421 GTVEQLQGAM
-431 TIIDPYTGYVV
+431 TIMDPYTGYVV
-442 AMVGGVGPKI
+442 AMVGGVGEKI

-479 LDQGVITG
+479 LDAGVITG
-487 ASTVDDFPLWLLY
+487 ASTVDDYPLWLLY
-500 TSDDDDDTVD
+500 TGDEDEID
-510 PADPYKEGNPWPKN
+510 PNDPFREGTPWPKN
-524 DYSGFKGLSTIR
+524 DYSGFKGLSTVR

-546 AVSVCNSLG
+546 AVSVCNTLG
-555 VWESY
+555 VWNSY

-593 TEEMAAAYA
+593 TEEMAAAYC

-616 TRVEDTNGRVVLENE
+616 TRVEDADGRVVLENE
-631 IDSHAAMKSSTAALM
+631 IESRAAMKSSTAALM

-668 IAGKTGSTNELRD
+668 IAGKTGSTNDLRD

-701 NARISSGGTN
+701 NARISSGGVN
-711 PAVNLWKKVME
+711 PSVALWKKVME
-722 EIHQD
+722 EIHAD
-727 LPNTGFFT
+727 LPNEKFF
-735 SSDLIK
+735 SCPDL
-741 VTVCSDSGMLAT
+741 VQVSVCSDSGMLAT
-753 NLCEADPRGS
+753 TLCETDPRGS
-763 RARSEWVAVDNQP
+763 RVRSEWVAVDNQP

-781 MHDGGHMLNYVRD
+781 MHTGSHMLNYTRH
-794 YFVNFPDVVAEDSDY
+794 YFVNFPDVMAEDSQY
-809 VQWGEPIGTPLDGSF
+809 VQLGEPIGTPLSGIIWPDGS
-824 WPGMGFEDGEGYY
+824 GLGFGEDG
-837 DVDEW
+837 DVDEF
-842 GNPIWIPGTPPEL
+842 GNPILP
-855 DDGTGEGDGTVD
+855 
-867 NGGTGDDDSD
+867 NGGTTPDDGGATTPDAGGNGGYTGDDGGHSAP
-877 DEDGYSGEGDD
+877 GGWG
-888 PNPDVSDFIQGLFG
+888 DFIQ

>member
-1 MSEYGRRSDKS
+1 MSEYRPRNSRGDTSS
-12 NRSDKTPSRRQQSA
+12 SRRQQSA
-26 KYTRTYSPSVK
+26 KYTRTSSP
-37 RADAAPEE
+37 APKGRTAPAEE
-45 ARPAVKRK
+45 ARPAAPRK
-53 KRRSPL
+53 KRKSRLP
-59 KFAIGTLV
+59 FAIGTLV

-74 LIFAV
+74 LIFAI

-138 ISDHLEN
+138 IPEDLKN

-160 VDLKSTVRAIVYTLT
+160 VDLKSTMRAIVYTLT
-175 GQSIQ
+175 GKSIQ

-218 EKDEILEAYLNEIFM
+218 EKDEILEAYLNEIYM

-249 IHASELSIAQSA
+249 VHVGDLSLAQCA

-268 NPSQFGPFEGEWSR
+268 NPSQFGPFESDWSR
-282 EQNRKRQMLVLEA
+282 EQNRKRQMLVLDA
-295 MLDQEMITEAEYT
+295 MLDQEKITEAEYE
-308 AAVNEEVIFTN
+308 AAVAEEVVYTN

-334 TEELE
+334 TSDLE
-339 EESKPKPTSGYK
+339 EDTKPTVTTSYK

-358 DAVIEDVAQALMDEF
+358 DAVIEDVAQALMDEY
-373 GYNYET
+373 GYDYET

-395 NYEYQAIAEK
+395 NYEYQEIAEK

-410 SNTPYSITKND
+410 SNTPYSITKSD
-421 GSTEQLQGAM
+421 GSKEQLQGAM

-479 LDQGVITG
+479 LDAGVITG

-500 TSDDDDDTVD
+500 TGDDEDEDEID
-510 PADPYKEGNPWPKN
+510 PNDPLKEGTPWPKN
-524 DYSGFKGLSTIR
+524 DYSGFKGLSTVR

-546 AVSVCNSLG
+546 AVSVCNQLG

-602 AFVNEGIYT
+602 AFANEGIYT
-611 KPRTF
+611 TPRTF
-616 TRVEDTNGRVVLENE
+616 VRVEDTNGRVVLENE
-631 IDSHAAMKSSTAALM
+631 IVSHAAMKSSTAALM

-655 GGTGSGAYFSGMS
+655 GGTGSGAYFSGMT
-668 IAGKTGSTNELRD
+668 IAGKTGSTNDLRD

-701 NARISSGGTN
+701 NARISSGGVN
-711 PAVNLWKKVME
+711 PSVALWKKVME
-722 EIHQD
+722 EIHSE
-727 LPNTGFFT
+727 LPNKKFFECP
-735 SSDLIK
+735 DLIQ
-741 VTVCSDSGMLAT
+741 VSVCSDSGMLAT
-753 NLCEADPRGS
+753 TLCEMDARGS
-763 RARSEWVAVDNQP
+763 RVRTEWVAQDNQP

-781 MHDGGHMLNYVRD
+781 MHTGGHMLNYTRD
-794 YFVNFPDVVAEDSDY
+794 YFVNFPDVVAEDSEY
-809 VQWGEPIGTPLDGSF
+809 VSWGEPIGTPLDGSF
-824 WPGMGFEDGEGYY
+824 WPGTGFGEDEGGYF
-837 DVDEW
+837 DIDEW
-842 GNPIWIPGTPPEL
+842 GNPIWVPNTSPQPDSGNTPEDDGNDSVLDNTPPES
-855 DDGTGEGDGTVD
+855 
-867 NGGTGDDDSD
+867 N
-877 DEDGYSGEGDD
+877 D
-888 PNPDVSDFIQGLFG
+888 PNPDYSDYWN

>member
-1 MSEYGRRSDKS
+1 MRENDRRNSRGER
-12 NRSDKTPSRRQQSA
+12 NENMPSRRQQSA
-26 KYTRTYSPSVK
+26 KYTRTYEPSSK
-37 RADAAPEE
+37 G
-45 ARPAVKRK
+45 RPAPAEEVRTPVKKKKRK
-53 KRRSPL
+53 SPW

-67 LTAVCTA
+67 LTAVCTV
-74 LIFAV
+74 LIFAI

-90 GRTEVYI
+90 GRAEVYI

-133 VGLDE
+133 VGLDQ
-138 ISDHLEN
+138 IPDDLKK

-152 KRFESHPG
+152 KRFERHPG
-160 VDLKSTVRAIVYTLT
+160 VDLKSTIRAIVYTLT

-194 GDNQDTVLRKVK
+194 GDNQDTVLRKVT

-218 EKDEILEAYLNEIFM
+218 EKDEILEAYLNEIYM

-249 IHASELSIAQSA
+249 VHVDELSLAQCA

-282 EQNRKRQMLVLEA
+282 EQNRKRQLLVLNA
-295 MLDQEMITEAEYT
+295 MLDQEMISEAEYE
-308 AAVNEEVIFTN
+308 AAVNEEVIYTN
-319 GYSNVGTYHGEAIVD
+319 GYSNTGNYYGEAIVD
-334 TEELE
+334 TEALE
-339 EESKPKPTSGYK
+339 EESKPQSTTSYTS
-351 ARNSYFT
+351 RNSYFT
-358 DAVIEDVAQALMDEF
+358 DAVIEDVAQALMDEY

-395 NYEYQAIAEK
+395 NYDYQQIAEK
-405 VYEDV
+405 VYEDL
-410 SNTPYSITKND
+410 SNTPYTITKND
-421 GSTEQLQGAM
+421 GTVEQLQGAM

-479 LDQGVITG
+479 LDQGIITG

-500 TSDDDDDTVD
+500 TGDGEDDPDD
-510 PADPYKEGNPWPKN
+510 PLKEGTPWPKN

-546 AVSVCNSLG
+546 AVSVCNQLG

-611 KPRTF
+611 TPRTF
-616 TRVEDTNGRVVLENE
+616 TRVEDTNGNVVLENE

-655 GGTGSGAYFSGMS
+655 GGTGSGAYFSGMT
-668 IAGKTGSTNELRD
+668 IAGKTGSTNDLRD

-701 NARISSGGTN
+701 NARISSGGVN
-711 PAVNLWKKVME
+711 PSVALWKKVME

-727 LPNTGFFT
+727 LPNEKFF
-735 SSDLIK
+735 SCPDL
-741 VTVCSDSGMLAT
+741 VQVSVCSDSGMLAT
-753 NLCEADPRGS
+753 TLCETDPRGS
-763 RARSEWVAVDNQP
+763 RVRTEWVAQDNQP

-781 MHDGGHMLNYVRD
+781 MHTGGHMLNYTRD

-809 VQWGEPIGTPLDGSF
+809 ISWGEPIGTPLDGVL
-824 WPGMGFEDGEGYY
+824 WPGTGFGEDEGGYY

-842 GNPIWIPGTPPEL
+842 GNPIWIPGTPATPDSGTEP
-855 DDGTGEGDGTVD
+855 DDGGDTGGGDTTD
-867 NGGTGDDDSD
+867 DGGYTGDDGGHSTP
-877 DEDGYSGEGDD
+877 GGWG
-888 PNPDVSDFIQGLFG
+888 DFIQ

>member
-1 MSEYGRRSDKS
+1 MRENDRRNSRGERSE
-12 NRSDKTPSRRQQSA
+12 NTPSRRQQSA
-26 KYTRTYSPSVK
+26 KYTKTYSPASK
-37 RADAAPEE
+37 GRTAPTEE
-45 ARPAVKRK
+45 TRPTVKRK
-53 KRRSPL
+53 KKSPW

-67 LTAVCTA
+67 LTAVCTV
-74 LIFAV
+74 LIFAI

-133 VGLDE
+133 VSLDQ
-138 ISDHLEN
+138 IPQDLKD

-152 KRFESHPG
+152 KRFERHPG
-160 VDLKSTVRAIVYTLT
+160 VDFKSTIRAIVYTLT

-194 GDNQDTVLRKVK
+194 GDNQDTVLRKVT

-218 EKDEILEAYLNEIFM
+218 EKDEILEAYLNEIYM

-249 IHASELSIAQSA
+249 VHVDELSLAQCA

-268 NPSQFGPFEGEWSR
+268 NPSQFGPFESEWSR
-282 EQNRKRQMLVLEA
+282 EQNRKRQLLVLDA
-295 MLDQEMITEAEYT
+295 MLDQEMISEAEYE
-308 AAVNEEVIFTN
+308 AAVAEEVVFTN
-319 GYSNVGTYHGEAIVD
+319 GYSNVGTYNGEAIVD

-339 EESKPKPTSGYK
+339 EESRPTATTSYK

-358 DAVIEDVAQALMDEF
+358 DAVIEDVAEALMDEY
-373 GYNYET
+373 GYDYTT

-395 NYEYQAIAEK
+395 NYEYQQIAEK

-410 SNTPYSITKND
+410 SNTPYSITKTD
-421 GSTEQLQGAM
+421 GTVEQLQGAM
-431 TIIDPYTGYVV
+431 TIMDPYTGYVV

-479 LDQGVITG
+479 LDAGVITG
-487 ASTVDDFPLWLLY
+487 ASTVDDYPLWLLY
-500 TSDDDDDTVD
+500 TGDGE
-510 PADPYKEGNPWPKN
+510 ADPNDPLKEGTPWPKN
-524 DYSGFKGLSTIR
+524 DYSGFKGLSTVR

-546 AVSVCNSLG
+546 AVSVCNALG

-593 TEEMAAAYA
+593 TEEMAAAYC

-616 TRVEDTNGRVVLENE
+616 TRVEDADGRVVLENE
-631 IDSHAAMKSSTAALM
+631 IESRAAMKSSTAALM

-668 IAGKTGSTNELRD
+668 IAGKTGSTNDLRD

-701 NARISSGGTN
+701 NARISSGGVN
-711 PAVNLWKKVME
+711 PSVALWKKVME
-722 EIHQD
+722 EIHAD
-727 LPNTGFFT
+727 LPNEKFF
-735 SSDLIK
+735 SCPDL
-741 VTVCSDSGMLAT
+741 VQVSVCSDSGMLAT
-753 NLCEADPRGS
+753 TLCEADPRGS
-763 RARSEWVAVDNQP
+763 RVRTEWVAVDNQP

-781 MHDGGHMLNYVRD
+781 MHTGGHMLNYTRN
-794 YFVNFPDVVAEDSDY
+794 YFVNFPDVMAEDSQY
-809 VQWGEPIGTPLDGSF
+809 VQLGEPIGTPLSGVVWPDGS
-824 WPGMGFEDGEGYY
+824 GLGFGEDG
-837 DVDEW
+837 DVDEF
-842 GNPIWIPGTPPEL
+842 GNPIFP
-855 DDGTGEGDGTVD
+855 
-867 NGGTGDDDSD
+867 NGGTTPDVDDPSAPDDGGNGGYTGDDGGHSAP
-877 DEDGYSGEGDD
+877 GGWG
-888 PNPDVSDFIQGLFG
+888 DFIQ

>member
-1 MSEYGRRSDKS
+1 MSEYRPRNSRRDTSS
-12 NRSDKTPSRRQQSA
+12 SRRQQSA
-26 KYTRTYSPSVK
+26 KYTRTSSP
-37 RADAAPEE
+37 APKDRTAPVEE
-45 ARPAVKRK
+45 TRSAMPRK
-53 KRRSPL
+53 KRKSRWP
-59 KFAIGTLV
+59 FAIGTLV

-74 LIFAV
+74 LIFV
-79 IFMAW
+79 FIFMAW

-90 GRTEVYI
+90 GHVEVYI

-133 VGLDE
+133 VSLDE
-138 ISDHLEN
+138 IPDDLKN

-160 VDLKSTVRAIVYTLT
+160 VDFKSTIRAIVYTLT
-175 GQSIQ
+175 GKSIQ

-218 EKDEILEAYLNEIFM
+218 EKDEILEAYFNEIYM

-249 IHASELSIAQSA
+249 VHVNELSLAQCA

-282 EQNRKRQMLVLEA
+282 EQNRQRQLLVLGA
-295 MLDQEMITEAEYT
+295 MLDQEMISEAEYE
-308 AAVNEEVIFTN
+308 AAVAEEVVYTN
-319 GYSNVGTYHGEAIVD
+319 GYSNVGTYNGEAIVD
-334 TEELE
+334 TSELE
-339 EESKPKPTSGYK
+339 EEAKPTVTTSYK

-358 DAVIEDVAQALMDEF
+358 DAVIEDVAEALMDEY

-395 NYEYQAIAEK
+395 NYEYQEIAEK
-405 VYEDV
+405 VYEDL
-410 SNTPYSITKND
+410 SNTPYTITKTD
-421 GSTEQLQGAM
+421 GTVEQLQGAM

-479 LDQGVITG
+479 LDQGIITG

-500 TSDDDDDTVD
+500 TSDGDEEEDVVD
-510 PADPYKEGNPWPKN
+510 PNDPLKEGTPWPKN
-524 DYSGFKGLSTIR
+524 DYSGFNGLSTIR
-536 KALVRSMNTC
+536 RALVRSMNTC
-546 AVSVCNSLG
+546 AVSVCNQLG

-585 GGYSNGVT
+585 GGYTNGVT
-593 TEEMAAAYA
+593 TEEMAAAYC

-611 KPRTF
+611 TPRTF
-616 TRVEDTNGRVVLENE
+616 IRVEDTNGRVVLENE

-655 GGTGSGAYFSGMS
+655 GGTGSGAYFPGMS
-668 IAGKTGSTNELRD
+668 IAGKTGSTNDLRD
-681 RYFVGYTPYYV
+681 RYFVGYTPYLV

-701 NARISSGGTN
+701 NARISSGGVN
-711 PAVNLWKKVME
+711 PAVNLWKKVMQ
-722 EIHQD
+722 EIHYE
-727 LPNTGFFT
+727 LPNTSFFT
-735 SSDLIK
+735 SPDLIQ
-741 VTVCSDSGMLAT
+741 VTVCSDSGQLAT
-753 NLCEADPRGS
+753 TLCEMDSRGS
-763 RARSEWVAVDNQP
+763 RARTEWVAEDNQP

-781 MHDGGHMLNYVRD
+781 MHTGGHMLNYTRN
-794 YFVNFPDVVAEDSDY
+794 YFVNFPDVVANDSEY
-809 VQWGEPIGTPLDGSF
+809 VPWGEPIGTPLDGML
-824 WPGMGFEDGEGYY
+824 WPGTGFGEDEGGYF
-837 DVDEW
+837 DIDEW
-842 GNPIWIPGTPPEL
+842 GNPVWVPGTPNTPDSGDEPES
-855 DDGTGEGDGTVD
+855 DSTTDTNGNDNYTGEG
-867 NGGTGDDDSD
+867 N
-877 DEDGYSGEGDD
+877 D
-888 PNPDVSDFIQGLFG
+888 PNPDYSDFWN

>member
-1 MSEYGRRSDKS
+1 MRENDRRNSRGERSE
-12 NRSDKTPSRRQQSA
+12 NTPSRRQQSA
-26 KYTRTYSPSVK
+26 KYTKTYSPASK
-37 RADAAPEE
+37 GRTAPTEE
-45 ARPAVKRK
+45 TRPTVKRK
-53 KRRSPL
+53 KRKAPW
-59 KFAIGTLV
+59 KFVIGTLV
-67 LTAVCTA
+67 LTAVCTV

-84 VNSSLK
+84 VNSCLK
-90 GRTEVYI
+90 GRAEVYF

-133 VGLDE
+133 VSLDQ
-138 ISDHLEN
+138 IPDDLKK
-145 AAIAIED
+145 AAVAIED
-152 KRFESHPG
+152 KRFERHPG
-160 VDLKSTVRAIVYTLT
+160 VDLKSTIRAIVYTLT

-194 GDNQDTVLRKVK
+194 GDNQDTVLRKVT

-218 EKDEILEAYLNEIFM
+218 EKDEILEAYLNEIYM

-249 IHASELSIAQSA
+249 VHVDELSLAQCA

-282 EQNRKRQMLVLEA
+282 EQNRKRQLLVLDA
-295 MLDQEMITEAEYT
+295 MLDQEMISEAEYE
-308 AAVNEEVIFTN
+308 AAVAEEVVFTN
-319 GYSNVGTYHGEAIVD
+319 GYSNTGNYYGEAIVD
-334 TEELE
+334 TEALE
-339 EESKPKPTSGYK
+339 EENKPEPTASYT

-358 DAVIEDVAQALMDEF
+358 DAVIEDVAQALMDEY

-395 NYEYQAIAEK
+395 NYDYQQIAEK
-405 VYEDV
+405 VYEDL
-410 SNTPYSITKND
+410 SNTPYTITKND
-421 GSTEQLQGAM
+421 GTVEQLQGAM

-500 TSDDDDDTVD
+500 TGDDEDD
-510 PADPYKEGNPWPKN
+510 PLKEGTPWPKN
-524 DYSGFKGLSTIR
+524 DYSGFKGLSTVR

-546 AVSVCNSLG
+546 AVSVCNQLG

-572 TQDDATAL
+572 TQDDATSL

-585 GGYSNGVT
+585 GGYTNGVT

-616 TRVEDTNGRVVLENE
+616 TRVEDTNGNVVLEND

-655 GGTGSGAYFSGMS
+655 GGTGSGAYFSGMT
-668 IAGKTGSTNELRD
+668 IAGKTGSTNDLRD

-701 NARISSGGTN
+701 NARISSGGVN
-711 PAVNLWKKVME
+711 PSVALWKKVME

-727 LPNTGFFT
+727 LPNEKFF
-735 SSDLIK
+735 SCPDL
-741 VTVCSDSGMLAT
+741 VQVSVCSDSGMLAT
-753 NLCEADPRGS
+753 TLCETDPRGS
-763 RARSEWVAVDNQP
+763 RVRTEWVAQDNQP

-781 MHDGGHMLNYVRD
+781 MHTGGHMLNYTRD
-794 YFVNFPDVVAEDSDY
+794 YFVNFPDVVAEDSQY
-809 VQWGEPIGTPLDGSF
+809 VAWGEPIGTPLDGMF
-824 WPGMGFEDGEGYY
+824 WPGTGFGEDEGGYF

-842 GNPIWIPGTPPEL
+842 GNPIWVPGTPTTPDSGTEP
-855 DDGTGEGDGTVD
+855 DDGGDTGGGDNTTG
-867 NGGTGDDDSD
+867 NGGYTGDDGGHSAP
-877 DEDGYSGEGDD
+877 GGWGDF
-888 PNPDVSDFIQGLFG
+888 VQ

>member
-1 MSEYGRRSDKS
+1 MSEYRGKNEGR
-12 NRSDKTPSRRQQSA
+12 TPSHRQQSA
-26 KYTRTYSPSVK
+26 KHTRTYTPSS
-37 RADAAPEE
+37 
-45 ARPAVKRK
+45 K
-53 KRRSPL
+53 KKAEPTRENTPVAHPKKKKKSRL
-59 KFAIGTLV
+59 GFLIGTLV
-67 LTAVCTA
+67 LTGVCTV
-74 LIFAV
+74 LIFAF

-90 GRTEVYI
+90 GRAEVYI

-133 VGLDE
+133 VGLDQ
-138 ISDHLEN
+138 ISDHLEK

-152 KRFESHPG
+152 KRFERHPG
-160 VDLKSTVRAIVYTLT
+160 VDFKSTIRAIVYTLT
-175 GQSIQ
+175 GKSIQ

-194 GDNQDTVLRKVK
+194 GDNQDTVLRKVT
-206 EIYRALEMEKRY
+206 EIYRALEMENRY

-233 GQSCY
+233 GQECY

-249 IHASELSIAQSA
+249 IHASELTLAQSA

-268 NPSQFGPFEGEWSR
+268 NPSQFGPFESDWSR
-282 EQNRKRQMLVLEA
+282 EQNRKRQLLVLDA
-295 MLDQEMITEAEYT
+295 MLDQEMITEAEYE
-308 AAVNEEVIFTN
+308 AAVNEEVVFTN

-334 TEELE
+334 TDELA
-339 EESKPKPTSGYK
+339 EESRPASTAYK

-358 DAVIEDVAQALMDEF
+358 DAVIEDVAQALMDEY
-373 GYNYET
+373 GYDYTT

-405 VYEDV
+405 VYEDL
-410 SNTPYSITKND
+410 SNTPYTITKTD

-442 AMVGGVGPKI
+442 AMVGGVGEKV

-479 LDQGVITG
+479 LDAGIITG

-500 TSDDDDDTVD
+500 TGDEDDVD
-510 PADPYKEGNPWPKN
+510 PSDPLKEGTPWPKN

-546 AVSVCNSLG
+546 AVSVCNQLG

-593 TEEMAAAYA
+593 TEEMAAAYG

-611 KPRTF
+611 TPRTF
-616 TRVEDTNGRVVLENE
+616 VRVEDTNGRVVLENE
-631 IDSHAAMKSSTAALM
+631 IQSHAAMKSSTAALM

-655 GGTGSGAYFSGMS
+655 GGGTGSGAYFSGMT

-711 PAVNLWKKVME
+711 PAVNLWKKVMQ
-722 EIHQD
+722 EIHED
-727 LPNTGFFT
+727 LPNTSFFT
-735 SSDLIK
+735 SPDLIQ
-741 VTVCSDSGMLAT
+741 VTVCSDSGQLAT
-753 NLCEADPRGS
+753 TLCEADPRGS
-763 RARSEWVAVDNQP
+763 RARTEWVAVDNQP

-781 MHDGGHMLNYVRD
+781 MHTGGHMLNYTRD
-794 YFVNFPDVVAEDSDY
+794 YFVNFPDVVAEDSQY
-809 VQWGEPIGTPLDGSF
+809 VQWGEAIGTPLDGTY
-824 WPGMGFEDGEGYY
+824 WPGMGFGDEGGYY

-842 GNPIWIPGTPPEL
+842 GNPIWVPDTSVDLTDPEDGENNSGTTEP
-855 DDGTGEGDGTVD
+855 DTNGNDNYTGEGGDSAPGGWDG
-867 NGGTGDDDSD
+867 
-877 DEDGYSGEGDD
+877 
-888 PNPDVSDFIQGLFG
+888 FIQ